1 MSERRYVCN
10 LCGKYHFD
18 LDAFLNCVSSCGEKM
33 KKEIE
38 EEKNKKRMEEINA
51 ALNGVKQAKK
61 YYEDKLNEFK
71 TKYPEEYEVNFGEC
85 DCGSG
90 CKCHEEKEETGTYVN
105 EDKLP
110 DWATKANTFEYSY
123 QNNGKDEPKV
133 SVRLNGKEVPNPLE
147 KLLADPN
154 TKHIAELLGL

>member
-51 ALNGVKQAKK
+51 ALNGVQQAKK

-71 TKYPEEYEVNFGEC
+71 EKYPEEYKMNIGNYYTC
-85 DCGSG
+85 SSC
-90 CKCHEEKEETGTYVN
+90 CKCDEEKEETETYTN
-105 EDKLP
+105 EDIP
-110 DWATKANTFEYSY
+110 DWLNVLEASY
-123 QNNGKDEPKV
+123 KSNGKDEPKV
-133 SVRLNGKEVPNPLE
+133 SMRLNGKEVQNPLE
-147 KLLADPN
+147 KLLSDPS

>member
-1 MSERRYVCN
+1 M
-10 LCGKYHFD
+10 
-18 LDAFLNCVSSCGEKM
+18 
-33 KKEIE
+33 
-38 EEKNKKRMEEINA
+38 
-51 ALNGVKQAKK
+51 
-61 YYEDKLNEFK
+61 
-71 TKYPEEYEVNFGEC
+71 
-85 DCGSG
+85 
-90 CKCHEEKEETGTYVN
+90 N